1 MRAKPIFTAV
11 LLAVAAA
18 PFVAHADLY
27 KWVDD
32 QGVVNYSDSPPA
44 KAKSSKVDESAGT
57 LSVFPGMSKEEL
69 ARARERSA
77 EMRADR
83 LERENAELR
92 ARAAQ
97 PPAPEP
103 LPPPDY
109 ATYYPAYGYW
119 PVHVRPR
126 VPPHAAHLP
135 VRGKPVQKTPPF
147 ASMKLER

>member
-1 MRAKPIFTAV
+1 MRAKPIFTVV
-11 LLAVAAA
+11 LLVVAAV
-18 PFVAHADLY
+18 PLVAHATLY
-27 KWVDD
+27 KWVDE

-44 KAKSSKVDESAGT
+44 DKKSSKLDESAGT
-57 LSVFPGMSKEEL
+57 LSVYPGMSKEEL
-69 ARARERSA
+69 ARSRDRAA

-126 VPPHAAHLP
+126 VPPHAAQLP
-135 VRGKPVQKTPPF
+135 VRGRPVQKTPPF
-147 ASMKLER
+147 